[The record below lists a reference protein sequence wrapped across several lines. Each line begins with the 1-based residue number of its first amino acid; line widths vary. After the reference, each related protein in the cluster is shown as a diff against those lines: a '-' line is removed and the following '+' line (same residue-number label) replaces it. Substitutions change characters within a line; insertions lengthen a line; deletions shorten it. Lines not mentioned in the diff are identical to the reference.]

1 MKTRKTLSSWLTNR
15 YLLII
20 RNEENFAEK
29 TTAGFT
35 YAKLILF
42 SFLTVLV
49 VFIISLYLSQ
59 SLLAKW
65 FDPRYQ
71 QAELNKKLIN
81 LSFAVD
87 SLAADI
93 ERKNKFINNFQN
105 IVSGKEVGQEFDLTI
120 NEEDSGSRET
130 SGITP
135 TQPIDSVFR
144 EEFEN
149 SEFEYG
155 SLLDTDSQLQEVYFF
170 SPISGLVVSPFKP
183 AIDHYG
189 VDVAAKSNEPVQ
201 CVADGTVLFA
211 DFDFSESGYV
221 IAVQHRNNII
231 SIYKHN
237 SALLKKVGN
246 FVSAG
251 EIISIIGN
259 TGELTTGP
267 HLHFELWYNGKPVDP
282 EQFVSF

>member
-1 MKTRKTLSSWLTNR
+1 MRSRKTLSSWLTNR

-29 TTAGFT
+29 TTVGFT
-35 YAKLILF
+35 YAKVIVFSLIG
-42 SFLTVLV
+42 LTI
-49 VFIISLYLSQ
+49 VFVISLYLSQ
-59 SLLAKW
+59 TLLYKW
-65 FDPRYQ
+65 FDPRYEQ
-71 QAELNKKLIN
+71 VELNKKLIN

-87 SLAADI
+87 SLGEDLD
-93 ERKNKFINNFQN
+93 RKNKFISNFQR
-105 IVSGKEVGQEFDLTI
+105 IVSGEELGQEFELTI
-120 NEEDSGSRET
+120 NEEDTGENNVKDL
-130 SGITP
+130 TP
-135 TQPIDSVFR
+135 VKPIDSVFR

-155 SLLDTDSQLQEVYFF
+155 SILDIDSELQEVYFF
-170 SPISGLVVSPFKP
+170 KPISGIVVSPFKP
-183 AIDHYG
+183 SIDHYG
-189 VDVAAKSNEPVQ
+189 VDVAAKKNEPVK

-259 TGELTTGP
+259 TGELTSGP